1 MSPGGKLQVSA
12 AELDV
17 LRVLWEEGPATLR
30 EVHQQVADRHAYTTV
45 QTMLNRLVEKG
56 LVRRDRR
63 SRPARYRA
71 KVAQDRVIQHYL
83 SLMLNKVCNSP
94 APLVL
99 RLLRN
104 ETFTAEELAEIKRL
118 VEETGPP

>member
-1 MSPGGKLQVSA
+1 MGPGGKLQVSA

-30 EVHQQVADRHAYTTV
+30 EVHQQVAGRHAYTTV

-56 LVRRDRR
+56 LVGRDRR
-63 SRPARYRA
+63 SRPARYQA
-71 KVAQDRVIQHYL
+71 KVARDRVIQHYL
-83 SLMLNKVCNSP
+83 SLMLEKVCNGP

-99 RLLRN
+99 SLLRN
-104 ETFTAEELAEIKRL
+104 EEFSAEELAEIRRL
-118 VEETGPP
+118 VDEMGPS